1 MIVYKGKYTDAK
13 VMIDDVEETCAAQ
26 INQFINHPAFTN
38 PIVAMP
44 DLHLGK
50 GCVIGFTMLMP
61 DKLVPNTV
69 GVDGGCGVLSLNLG
83 KTDLL
88 DRSPGSIDTTIRQ
101 EIPFGFEVRDKAIYN
116 MEKKFPWAI
125 VREIN
130 RQFCLKFN
138 DRSDLKMVPTLYNYV
153 WFLNKC
159 DQIHAKID
167 RTEKSLGTLG
177 GGNHFIEIG
186 RDTNGNVWLTIHTG
200 SRKFGLDICNYW
212 QNVPAERMHEEKAVK
227 FHKGL
232 VEIKSTLKG
241 KEISKAIK
249 KLRADLGL
257 NNKVAKALDYI
268 EGEDMQGYL
277 TDMIFAQ
284 AYAAENRRLIAAQI
298 LDAFNVP
305 FASHLGVVSSIETVH
320 NYIDF
325 NDFVIRKGA
334 ISAHVGELM
343 IIPFNMEDGILLC
356 EGKGNEEWNQSAPHG
371 AGRVASRA
379 QAKRDFSSEVAKK
392 RMEEKGIYTS
402 AVPVDEVK
410 EAYKDPKI
418 IEEAIE
424 PTATILD
431 RIKPVIN
438 LKSKTDDRR

>member
-1 MIVYKGKYTDAK
+1 M
-13 VMIDDVEETCAAQ
+13 
-26 INQFINHPAFTN
+26 
-38 PIVAMP
+38 
-44 DLHLGK
+44 
-50 GCVIGFTMLMP
+50 
-61 DKLVPNTV
+61 
-69 GVDGGCGVLSLNLG
+69 LSLKLG
-83 KTDLL
+83 RSDLL
-88 DRSPGSIDTTIRQ
+88 DRSPKSIDTTIRQ

-116 MEKKFPWAI
+116 MEKKFPWAT
-125 VREIN
+125 VSETN
-130 RQFCLKFN
+130 RQFCLEFN
-138 DRSDLKMVPTLYNYV
+138 SRYGLQMAPTPYNYN
-153 WFLNKC
+153 WFLKKC
-159 DQIHAKID
+159 DQVHAKID

-177 GGNHFIEIG
+177 SGNHFLEVG
-186 RDTNGNVWLTIHTG
+186 KDTSGNVWLTIHTG

-212 QNVPAERMHEEKAVK
+212 QNVPAERMHEEKFVK
-227 FHKGL
+227 FHEGL
-232 VEIKSTLKG
+232 AEIKSTLKG
-241 KEISKAIK
+241 VEIGRAIK
-249 KLRADLGL
+249 RLKADLGL

-298 LDAFNVP
+298 LDSFNTP
-305 FASHLGVVSSIETVH
+305 FSSHVKVVSYIETVH

-334 ISAHVGELM
+334 ISAHAGELM
-343 IIPFNMEDGILLC
+343 VIPFNMEDGILLC

-392 RMEEKGIYTS
+392 RMEEKGIFTS
-402 AVPVDEVK
+402 AVPTDEVK

-424 PTATILD
+424 PTATIID
-431 RIKPVIN
+431 RIKPIIN
-438 LKSKTDDRR
+438 LKSK

>member
-1 MIVYKGKYTDAK
+1 MILYEGKYTNAK
-13 VMIDDVEETCAAQ
+13 VMIDDVEKTCATQ
-26 INQFINHPAFTN
+26 IIEFINHPAFTN
-38 PIVAMP
+38 PVAIMP
-44 DLHLGK
+44 DTHAGK
-50 GCVIGFTMLMP
+50 GSVIGFTMPMP
-61 DKLVPNTV
+61 DKIIPNCI
-69 GVDGGCGVLSLNLG
+69 GVDIGCGVLSLNLG

-88 DRSPGSIDTTIRQ
+88 DRSAESIDTVIRQ

-116 MEKKFPWAI
+116 MEKKFPWA
-125 VREIN
+125 VVMETN
-130 RQFCLKFN
+130 RRFCLEFNSKFG
-138 DRSDLKMVPTLYNYV
+138 LQMTPTPYNYT

-167 RTEKSLGTLG
+167 RTEKSLGSLG
-177 GGNHFIEIG
+177 SGNHFIEIG
-186 RDTNGNVWLTIHTG
+186 KDSFGKVWLTIHTG

-212 QNVPAERMHEEKAVK
+212 QNVPAERMNEEKIVK
-227 FHKGL
+227 FREGL
-232 VEIKSTLKG
+232 AEIKSTLKG
-241 KEISKAIK
+241 VKISKAIK

-257 NNKVAKALDYI
+257 DNKVAKALDYI
-268 EGEDMQGYL
+268 EGEDMCGYL
-277 TDMIFAQ
+277 ADMIFAQ

-298 LDAFNVP
+298 INAFNTP
-305 FASHLGVVSSIETVH
+305 IASHVDVTARIETVH

-325 NDFVIRKGA
+325 SDFVIRKGA
-334 ISAHVGELM
+334 ISAHAGELM

-379 QAKRDFSSEVAKK
+379 QAKKDFSSDVAKK

-424 PTATILD
+424 PTAIILD

-438 LKSKTDDRR
+438 LKSK